1 MAQAR
6 DVPGG
11 TRGKSPLPLFVTFPL
26 NFAVVIAG
34 SVQVSA
40 VAAGSSLL
48 AAVGALFDD
57 ALGKALDISA
67 ATLLCIATAIV
78 WIVARVVYVVLYAT
92 GVPVVRTFAWLASI
106 IGLAM
111 MAVRL
116 LS

>member
-78 WIVARVVYVVLYAT
+78 WIVAT
-92 GVPVVRTFAWLASI
+92 K
-106 IGLAM
+106 
-111 MAVRL
+111 
-116 LS
+116 